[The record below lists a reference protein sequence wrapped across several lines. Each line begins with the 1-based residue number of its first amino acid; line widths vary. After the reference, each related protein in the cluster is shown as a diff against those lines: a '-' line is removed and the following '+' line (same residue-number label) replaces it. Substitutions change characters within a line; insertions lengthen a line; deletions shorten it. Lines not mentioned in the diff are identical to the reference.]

1 MLFCLHNLDQHTRLG
16 CDHKKTLFLGDKKTI
31 SVVIHVILASL
42 PIFFYKFQC
51 KLISESRF
59 FIFQKDTHFYTLSN
73 TLIAEISLQYKLYGI
88 LALTM
93 QNLLNVKNI
102 SFYYLSLSITFDM
115 VIKQFFTDF
124 VVLLDNLFSSIDFG
138 KWNYNNPIYCASK
151 KVLKFV
157 VFLFFFKYLFR
168 FFNFF

>member
-102 SFYYLSLSITFDM
+102 STYYLSLSITFDM

-138 KWNYNNPIYCASK
+138 KWNCNNPIYCASK

-157 VFLFFFKYLFR
+157 VFLFFLF
-168 FFNFF
+168 

>member
-16 CDHKKTLFLGDKKTI
+16 CDHKKTFFLGDKKTI
-31 SVVIHVILASL
+31 SVVIQVILASV

-51 KLISESRF
+51 KLISERF

-73 TLIAEISLQYKLYGI
+73 TLIVEISLQYNLDEI
-88 LALTM
+88 LVLTM

-102 SFYYLSLSITFDM
+102 SSYYLSLLIKFDM

-124 VVLLDNLFSSIDFG
+124 VVLWDNLFSSINFG
-138 KWNYNNPIYCASK
+138 K
-151 KVLKFV
+151 
-157 VFLFFFKYLFR
+157 
-168 FFNFF
+168 